1 MALIVSY
8 PELFT
13 SYEIEMIL
21 YAELRRSDRK
31 FERAFGNG
39 ALVKKSEICINFMT
53 VMA

>member
-21 YAELRRSDRK
+21 YAELRRAYRK
-31 FERAFGNG
+31 SGRAFGNR